1 MTRVLVISS
10 DILPL
15 PGWPTT
21 GAGLRA
27 WGLGQGLISRGHDVV
42 FSMPEAAL
50 ESRVALEGRSAD
62 AATQS
67 LAWTMGTLFEVIV
80 RSRAEIVIA
89 CNWPVAANIHNCP
102 VPLVLDQHGPH
113 LLERQYQAA
122 FRGFEENARAK
133 RLALSKAD
141 YFCCAGDLQRLYFL
155 PWLMQAGFQ
164 FDDGRVCS
172 IPISLSPDLPPHE
185 FSEEITFV
193 YGGVFLPWQDPRAGL
208 QEVLA
213 QLQQRDRGRLKFFGG
228 KHPVYPVDTGLF
240 EELRRQLEHHPRV
253 QVRPMVAHDELIE
266 TYRRAHVAIDLMARN
281 PEREL
286 AFTTRT
292 VEYLWC
298 GLPVIYGDYAELSRY
313 IREYRAG
320 WTIDPN
326 SPAALHAAVSEVFEQ
341 PDRVREY
348 SCNAQRLVRE
358 RLTWDR
364 TIEPLDAICRH
375 PSRRE
380 RAKTST
386 GLPETQSAF
395 LLGKAW
401 GVLRR
406 RGPGAVLRETR
417 AYLRWRRDLRR
428 TSRGG

>member
-1 MTRVLVISS
+1 MSRVLIISS

-27 WGLGQGLISRGHDVV
+27 WGIGQGLLTRGHDVS
-42 FSMPEAAL
+42 FSMPAAAL
-50 ESRVALEGRSAD
+50 QDRSAD
-62 AATQS
+62 TATRA
-67 LAWTMGTLFEVIV
+67 LAWTLGTLLDVIARSQAEVV
-80 RSRAEIVIA
+80 VA
-89 CNWPVAANIHNCP
+89 CNWPIAANIHRCP

-122 FRGFEENARAK
+122 FRGFDENARAK

-141 YFCCAGDLQRLYFL
+141 YFSCAGDLQRLYFL
-155 PWLMQAGFQ
+155 PWLMEAGFPL
-164 FDDGRVCS
+164 DGGRICS
-172 IPISLSPDLPPHE
+172 MPVSLSPDLPEHE
-185 FSEEITFV
+185 FADEITLV

-213 QLQQRDRGRLKFFGG
+213 QLQRRDRGCLKFFGG

-240 EELRRQLEHHPRV
+240 EELRTQLAQHPRV
-253 QVRPMVAHDELIE
+253 QVQPMVAHDELIE
-266 TYRRAHVAIDLMARN
+266 TYRHAHVAVDLMVRN

-298 GLPVIYGDYAELSRY
+298 GLPVLYNDYAELSRY
-313 IREYRAG
+313 IRDYRAG
-320 WTIDPN
+320 WAINPN
-326 SPAALHAAVSEVFEQ
+326 DHAALHAAVNEIFEQ

-348 SCNAQRLVRE
+348 SRNAQRLVRE
-358 RLTWDR
+358 RLTWDQ
-364 TIEPLDAICRH
+364 TIDPLDAICRH

-380 RAKTST
+380 RVKTST
-386 GLPETQSAF
+386 ALPETQSAY
-395 LLGKAW
+395 LIGKAW
-401 GVLRR
+401 GVLRHK
-406 RGPGAVLRETR
+406 GPGAVLREAR
-417 AYLRWRRDLRR
+417 AYLRWRRELRR
-428 TSRGG
+428 TRK

>member
-1 MTRVLVISS
+1 MNDQSHPAKVLIVSS

-15 PGWPTT
+15 PGLPTT

-27 WGLGQGLISRGHDVV
+27 WGIGQGLATRGHTVV
-42 FSMPEAAL
+42 YSMPAI
-50 ESRVALEGRSAD
+50 ALEGRQIVD
-62 AATQS
+62 ETIREY
-67 LAWTMGTLFEVIV
+67 AWTG
-80 RSRAEIVIA
+80 RSLSRIIQLAEPDVVIA
-89 CNWPVAANIHNCP
+89 CNWPVAANIFNCP

-122 FRGFEENARAK
+122 FRGFEENARFK
-133 RLALSKAD
+133 RLALSNAD
-141 YFCCAGDLQRLYFL
+141 YFSCAGDLQRLYFL

-172 IPISLSPDLPPHE
+172 IPISLSPELPPHE
-185 FSEEITFV
+185 FSDELTFV

-208 QEVLA
+208 QEVLQ
-213 QLQQRDRGRLKFFGG
+213 QLQQRDQGRLKFFGG

-240 EELRRQLEHHPRV
+240 EELRTQLDRHPRV
-253 QVRPMVAHDELIE
+253 QVQPMVAHDELIE
-266 TYRRAHVAIDLMARN
+266 AYRHAHVAIDLMARN

-298 GLPVIYGDYAELSRY
+298 GLPVIYSDYAELSHY
-313 IREYRAG
+313 IREYHAG
-320 WTIDPN
+320 WTINPDDG
-326 SPAALHAAVSEVFEQ
+326 AALRAAVSEVFEQ

-348 SCNAQRLVRE
+348 SRNAQRLVRE

-364 TIEPLDAICRH
+364 TIEPLDAICRN

-380 RAKTST
+380 RVKASAA
-386 GLPETQSAF
+386 LPEAQSAF

-406 RGPGAVLRETR
+406 KGPGAVLRETR
-417 AYLRWRRDLRR
+417 AYLRWRRELRR
-428 TSRGG
+428 IQR

>member
-1 MTRVLVISS
+1 MNDQSRPAKVLIISS

-15 PGWPTT
+15 PGLPTT

-27 WGLGQGLISRGHDVV
+27 WGIGQGLAARGHTVV
-42 FSMPEAAL
+42 YSMPAI
-50 ESRVALEGRSAD
+50 ALEGRQIAD
-62 AATQS
+62 ETIREY
-67 LAWTMGTLFEVIV
+67 AWTG
-80 RSRAEIVIA
+80 RSLSKIIRLAQPDVVIA
-89 CNWPVAANIHNCP
+89 CNWPVAANIYDCP

-141 YFCCAGDLQRLYFL
+141 YFSCAGDLQRLYFL

-164 FDDGRVCS
+164 FDDGRVCT
-172 IPISLSPDLPPHE
+172 IPVSLSPDLPLRE
-185 FSEEITFV
+185 FSDEITFV

-208 QEVLA
+208 QEVLT
-213 QLQQRDRGRLKFFGG
+213 QLRQRDRGCLKFFGG

-240 EELRRQLEHHPRV
+240 EELRAQLEHHPRV
-253 QVRPMVAHDELIE
+253 HVQPMVAHDELLE

-298 GLPVIYGDYAELSRY
+298 GLPVIYNDYAELSRY

-326 SPAALHAAVSEVFEQ
+326 DRAALKAAVSEVFEQ

-348 SCNAQRLVRE
+348 SRNAQRLVRE

-364 TIEPLDAICRH
+364 TIDPLDGICRN
-375 PSRRE
+375 PARRE
-380 RAKTST
+380 RAKTSAA
-386 GLPETQSAF
+386 LPETHSAY

-401 GVLRR
+401 GMLRHQ
-406 RGPGAVLRETR
+406 GPGAVLRETR
-417 AYLRWRRDLRR
+417 AYLRWRRELWQARR
-428 TSRGG
+428 

>member
-1 MTRVLVISS
+1 MNDQAHPAKVLVISS

-15 PGWPTT
+15 PGLPTT

-27 WGLGQGLISRGHDVV
+27 WGIGQGLAARGHTVV
-42 FSMPEAAL
+42 YSMPAT
-50 ESRVALEGRSAD
+50 ALEGRQIAD
-62 AATQS
+62 ETICEY
-67 LAWTMGTLFEVIV
+67 AWTGPSL
-80 RSRAEIVIA
+80 SRIIRLADPDVVIA
-89 CNWPVAANIHNCP
+89 CNWPVAANLHDCP

-141 YFCCAGDLQRLYFL
+141 YFSCAGDLQRLYFL

-172 IPISLSPDLPPHE
+172 IPISLSPDLPLHD
-185 FSEEITFV
+185 FSNEVTFV

-208 QEVLA
+208 QEVLT
-213 QLQQRDRGRLKFFGG
+213 QLQQRDQGCLKFFGG

-240 EELRRQLEHHPRV
+240 EELRTHLEHHPRV
-253 QVRPMVAHDELIE
+253 QVQPMVARDELIE
-266 TYRRAHVAIDLMARN
+266 TYRHAHVAIDLMARN

-298 GLPVIYGDYAELSRY
+298 GLPVIYSDYAELSRY

-326 SPAALHAAVSEVFEQ
+326 DGAALHAAVSEVFEQ

-348 SCNAQRLVRE
+348 SRNAQRLVRE

-364 TIEPLDAICRH
+364 TIKPLDAICRA
-375 PSRRE
+375 PTRRE
-380 RAKTST
+380 RVKTAAA
-386 GLPETQSAF
+386 LPETQSAYLF
-395 LLGKAW
+395 GKAW
-401 GVLRR
+401 GLLRHK
-406 RGPGAVLRETR
+406 GPGTVLREAR
-417 AYLRWRRDLRR
+417 AYLRWQRDLRKTR
-428 TSRGG
+428 

>member
-1 MTRVLVISS
+1 MSHILVISS

-27 WGLGQGLISRGHDVV
+27 WGLGQGLIARGHDVV
-42 FSMPEAAL
+42 YSMPAPALAGRSVEAAI
-50 ESRVALEGRSAD
+50 RDR
-62 AATQS
+62 
-67 LAWTMGTLFEVIV
+67 AWTMGTLSDVIA
-80 RSRAEIVIA
+80 RSRAEVVIA

-102 VPLVLDQHGPH
+102 APLVLDQHGPH

-133 RLALSKAD
+133 RLALSQAD
-141 YFCCAGDLQRLYFL
+141 YFSCAGDLQRLYFL

-172 IPISLSPDLPPHE
+172 IPISLSPELPLHE
-185 FSEEITFV
+185 FSDELTFV

-208 QEVLA
+208 QEVLR
-213 QLQQRDRGRLKFFGG
+213 QLQQRQQGGLKFFGG
-228 KHPVYPVDTGLF
+228 QHPVYPMDTGLF
-240 EELRRQLEHHPRV
+240 EGLRTQLEQHPRV

-266 TYRRAHVAIDLMARN
+266 TYRHAHVAIDLMARN

-298 GLPVIYGDYAELSRY
+298 GLPVIYNDYAELSRY
-313 IREYRAG
+313 IKDYRAG
-320 WTIDPN
+320 WTVDPN
-326 SPAALHAAVSEVFEQ
+326 DRDAIRAAVTEVFEQ

-348 SCNAQRLVRE
+348 SRNAQRLVRE

-364 TIEPLDAICRH
+364 TIAPLEVICRH
-375 PSRRE
+375 PSRRA
-380 RAKTST
+380 RVKSAV
-386 GLPETQSAF
+386 GLPETQGAY
-395 LLGKAW
+395 LIGKAW
-401 GVLRR
+401 GVLRHQ
-406 RGPGAVLRETR
+406 GASAVAREAR
-417 AYLRWRRDLRR
+417 AYLIWRRALRR
-428 TSRGG
+428 VQHN

>member
-1 MTRVLVISS
+1 
-10 DILPL
+10 
-15 PGWPTT
+15 
-21 GAGLRA
+21 
-27 WGLGQGLISRGHDVV
+27 
-42 FSMPEAAL
+42 MPAAAL
-50 ESRVALEGRSAD
+50 ADRQLADETIREYAWTGRSLSQVIRLAD
-62 AATQS
+62 PD
-67 LAWTMGTLFEVIV
+67 V
-80 RSRAEIVIA
+80 VIA
-89 CNWPVAANIHNCP
+89 CNWPVAANIDDCP

-133 RLALSKAD
+133 RLALSRAD
-141 YFCCAGDLQRLYFL
+141 YFSCAGDWQRLYFL

-164 FDDGRVCS
+164 FDGERVCS
-172 IPISLSPDLPPHE
+172 IPISLSPDLPAHT
-185 FSEEITFV
+185 FSDEITFV

-213 QLQQRDRGRLKFFGG
+213 QLQQRDQGCLKFFGG
-228 KHPVYPVDTGLF
+228 QHPVYPVDTGLF
-240 EELRRQLEHHPRV
+240 EELRAQLDQHPRV
-253 QVRPMVAHDELIE
+253 QVQPMVAHDQLIE
-266 TYRRAHVAIDLMARN
+266 TYCRAHVAIDLMARN

-298 GLPVIYGDYAELSRY
+298 GLPVIYSDYAELSHY

-320 WTIDPN
+320 WTVDPTD
-326 SPAALHAAVSEVFEQ
+326 PAAIRQAVSEAFEQ

-348 SCNAQRLVRE
+348 SRNAQRLVRE

-364 TIEPLDAICRH
+364 TIDPLDAICRN

-380 RAKTST
+380 RVKSLNTR
-386 GLPETQSAF
+386 PEAQRAS
-395 LLGKAW
+395 LVGKAW
-401 GVLRR
+401 GVLRHQ
-406 RGPGAVLRETR
+406 GPGAVWRETQ

-428 TSRGG
+428 TDLR

>member
-1 MTRVLVISS
+1 MSRVLVISS

-27 WGLGQGLISRGHDVV
+27 WGLGQGLSSRGHDVV
-42 FSMPEAAL
+42 YSMPAP
-50 ESRVALEGRSAD
+50 ALEGRSVEASND
-62 AATQS
+62 AAIQD
-67 LAWTMGTLFEVIV
+67 LAWTMGTLSNVIT
-80 RSRAEIVIA
+80 RSRAEVVIA

-141 YFCCAGDLQRLYFL
+141 YFSCAGDWQRLYFL

-185 FSEEITFV
+185 FSDEITFV

-208 QEVLA
+208 QEVLL
-213 QLQQRDRGRLKFFGG
+213 QLQQRNQGCLKFFGG

-240 EELRRQLEHHPRV
+240 EGLRKQLEQHPRV
-253 QVRPMVAHDELIE
+253 QVQPMVAHDELIE
-266 TYRRAHVAIDLMARN
+266 TYRHAQVAIDLMARN

-298 GLPVIYGDYAELSRY
+298 GLPVIYSDYAELSRY
-313 IREYRAG
+313 IREYHAG

-326 SPAALHAAVSEVFEQ
+326 DHAALHAAVSEVFEQ

-348 SCNAQRLVRE
+348 GRNAQRLVRE

-364 TIEPLDAICRH
+364 TIEPLDVICRN

-380 RAKTST
+380 WVKSAVA
-386 GLPETQSAF
+386 LPETQSAY
-395 LLGKAW
+395 LIGKAW
-401 GVLRR
+401 GVLRHK
-406 RGPGAVLRETR
+406 GVGAVVREAR
-417 AYLRWRRDLRR
+417 AYLIWRRALRR
-428 TSRGG
+428 VHHD

>member
-1 MTRVLVISS
+1 MSRVLVISS

-27 WGLGQGLISRGHDVV
+27 WGIGQGLLSRGHDVA
-42 FSMPEAAL
+42 FSMPAAAL
-50 ESRVALEGRSAD
+50 QDRPVD
-62 AATQS
+62 AATRS
-67 LAWTMGTLFEVIV
+67 LAWTLGTLPDVIA
-80 RSRAEIVIA
+80 RSQAAVVIA
-89 CNWPVAANIHNCP
+89 CNWPIAANLHRCP

-122 FRGFEENARAK
+122 FRGFDENARAK

-141 YFCCAGDLQRLYFL
+141 YFSCAGELQRLYFL
-155 PWLMQAGFQ
+155 PWLMEAGFPL
-164 FDDGRVCS
+164 DGDRIS
-172 IPISLSPDLPPHE
+172 AIPVSLSPELPVHE
-185 FSEEITFV
+185 FETETTLV

-213 QLQQRDRGRLKFFGG
+213 QLQQRDQGVLKFFGG

-240 EELRRQLEHHPRV
+240 EGLRAQLEQHARV
-253 QVRPMVAHDELIE
+253 QVQPMVAHDQLIE
-266 TYRRAHVAIDLMARN
+266 TYRHAHAAIDLMARN

-298 GLPVIYGDYAELSRY
+298 GLPVLYNDYAELSRY
-313 IREYRAG
+313 IRDYQAG
-320 WTIDPN
+320 WAVNPTD
-326 SPAALHAAVSEVFEQ
+326 PAAIQQAVSEIFEQ

-348 SCNAQRLVRE
+348 SRNAQRLVRE

-364 TIEPLDAICRH
+364 TVDPLDAICRN

-380 RAKTST
+380 RAPIAAA
-386 GLPETQSAF
+386 LPETQSTY

-401 GVLRR
+401 NVLRHQ
-406 RGPGAVLRETR
+406 GPRAVLRETR
-417 AYLRWRRDLRR
+417 AYLRWRRELRKAR
-428 TSRGG
+428 

>member
-1 MTRVLVISS
+1 MSQVLVISS

-27 WGLGQGLISRGHDVV
+27 WSVGQGLASRGHAVMY
-42 FSMPEAAL
+42 SMPAA
-50 ESRVALEGRSAD
+50 ALEGRSVD
-62 AATQS
+62 ATIRD
-67 LAWTMGTLFEVIV
+67 LAWTMGTLSDVIT
-80 RSRAEIVIA
+80 RSRAEVVIA
-89 CNWPVAANIHNCP
+89 CNWPVAANIHHCP
-102 VPLVLDQHGPH
+102 VPLILDQHGPH

-141 YFCCAGDLQRLYFL
+141 YFSCAGDLQRLYFL
-155 PWLMQAGFQ
+155 PWLMEAGFQ
-164 FDDGRVCS
+164 LDDGRVCS
-172 IPISLSPDLPPHE
+172 IPVSLSPELPPHE
-185 FSEEITFV
+185 FSDEMTFV
-193 YGGVFLPWQDPRAGL
+193 YGGVFLPWQDPRNGL

-213 QLQQRDRGRLKFFGG
+213 QLQQRERGCLQFFGG

-240 EELRRQLEHHPRV
+240 EELRAQLETHPRV
-253 QVRPMVAHDELIE
+253 QVQPMVAHDDLIE
-266 TYRRAHVAIDLMARN
+266 AYRHAHVAIDLMARN

-298 GLPVIYGDYAELSRY
+298 GLPVLYNDYAELSRY

-326 SPAALHAAVSEVFEQ
+326 NRAAIRAAITEAFER
-341 PDRVREY
+341 PDLVREY
-348 SCNAQRLVRE
+348 SRNAQRLVRE
-358 RLTWDR
+358 RLTWER
-364 TIEPLDAICRH
+364 TIDPLDAICRA
-375 PSRRE
+375 PTRRP
-380 RAKTST
+380 RVST
-386 GLPETQSAF
+386 AAAPPETQSTY

-401 GVLRR
+401 QVLQRK
-406 RGPGAVLRETR
+406 GLQAVLVETR
-417 AYLRWRRDLRR
+417 AYLRWRRELRR
-428 TSRGG
+428 TR